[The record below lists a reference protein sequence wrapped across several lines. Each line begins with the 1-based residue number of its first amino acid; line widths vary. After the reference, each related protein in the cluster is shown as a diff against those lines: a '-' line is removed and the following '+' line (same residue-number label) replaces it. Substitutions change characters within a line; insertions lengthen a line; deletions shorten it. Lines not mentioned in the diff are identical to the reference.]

1 MNNLFSIRL
10 KEYRKSHGLSQ
21 DALAKILGTSKQVI
35 SHYETGQ
42 RIPKISVVQAYAKTL
57 NIDSSYFLEGS
68 SPTFSPATTEDKEL
82 TEYLEILKTRPE
94 CRMLFK
100 LTKDASK
107 ADVEKAVAIVEALRR
122 TEEQ

>member
-10 KEYRKSHGLSQ
+10 KEYRQSHGLSQ

-57 NIDSSYFLEGS
+57 NIDSSYFLEYS
-68 SPTFSPATTEDKEL
+68 SSTPSPAAEDQEL
-82 TEYLEILKTRPE
+82 TEYLEMLKTRPE

-100 LTKDASK
+100 VAKGATK

-122 TEEQ
+122 TEES